1 VLGGVTQIQIENSRK
16 IKVFISSLE
25 EELACEREF
34 AARAIEG
41 IYLEPEVI
49 VEPIKSE
56 EFFATC
62 PPKEYLHQ
70 LRGSDL
76 VILILWKGI
85 STPVKEEID
94 EAKRLGKHVLTFVK
108 DTGKERRS
116 KELIKTIENLKSHVH
131 YARFKKMREFE
142 GIVRESVKNE
152 INRLFFSAPKPFDT
166 VRNIYEYATK
176 IISRTQSELYTVER
190 TPLLLLGPHKNVP
203 EQERLYQVLEDWI
216 DKQVLSRGS
225 KGRLYSL
232 YSVEQMKEKIGQMK
246 KIGQSDLLDDVKR
259 RLQNCWELQKRT
271 KGRFKI
277 HSLRGW
283 VNPFIVG
290 DDEFGLWFMI
300 GKAQLGISLENKE
313 ISEKYKNEI
322 EKLTQEQ
329 KSLNTMLEEL
339 GLA

>member
-1 VLGGVTQIQIENSRK
+1 MGVTQIQIENNRK

-49 VEPIKSE
+49 VEPVKSE
-56 EFFATC
+56 EFLATYH
-62 PPKEYLHQ
+62 PKEYLHQ
-70 LRGSDL
+70 LRESDL
-76 VILILWKGI
+76 VILILWKEI
-85 STPVKEEID
+85 SNFVKEEID
-94 EAKRLGKHVLTFVK
+94 EARRLGKHILVFVK
-108 DTGKERRS
+108 GTGKERRS
-116 KELIKTIENLKSHVH
+116 KELIKTIENLKPRVH
-131 YARFKKMREFE
+131 YARFKQMREFE

-152 INRLFFSAPKPFDT
+152 INSLFFSAPKPFDT

-190 TPLLLLGPHKNVP
+190 TPLLLLGPHKNIP
-203 EQERLYQVLEDWI
+203 EQERIYKILKDWM

-225 KGRLYSL
+225 KGRFYSL
-232 YSVEQMKEKIGQMK
+232 YSVEKMKEKIDEMK
-246 KIGQSDLLDDVKR
+246 KNGQSDLLDNVKR
-259 RLQNCWELQKRT
+259 RLRNCWELQKRT
-271 KGRFKI
+271 KGRLKI
-277 HSLRGW
+277 HSLGGL

-290 DDEFGLWFMI
+290 DDEFGLWFML
-300 GKAQLGISLENKE
+300 GKVQLGISLENKE
-313 ISEKYKNEI
+313 ISKKYKNEI